1 MGHNRKGLFL
11 AKELKVGNERLDVVF
26 LHDGAARA
34 ARGVS
39 VDFSGRLY
47 RYFTM
52 AIRIA
57 AMPELPRFHDHGLR
71 SSFCAPC
78 AIVDVEKTSRRDDA
92 RLTEE

>member
-1 MGHNRKGLFL
+1 MGRNRKGLFL
-11 AKELKVGNERLDVVF
+11 AKELKVGNERLDIVF

-39 VDFSGRLY
+39 VDFSGGLY

-78 AIVDVEKTSRRDDA
+78 AIVDVEKTSRWDDA

>member
-1 MGHNRKGLFL
+1 MGRNRKGLFL
-11 AKELKVGNERLDVVF
+11 AKELKVGNERLDIVF

-39 VDFSGRLY
+39 VDFPGGLY

-57 AMPELPRFHDHGLR
+57 AMPELPRFHDHWFALLFLR
-71 SSFCAPC
+71 PM
-78 AIVDVEKTSRRDDA
+78 RDS
-92 RLTEE
+92 